1 MNKGCWVAAITPMF
15 LDGSIDYKAWE
26 RLLASFV
33 DAKLAGVVVLGTTAE
48 SVNIT
53 FDERAKLLDIAA
65 KILSNTQWLVGVGH
79 ASMAEAIKLTKQ
91 AECYS
96 PTGLMVVTPYYNRP
110 MAAGLVQY
118 FKTLLTTSNLPMIA
132 YNVPTRTG
140 IDVGCEVWDQF
151 LQHENFIGLK
161 EAHSDVKRAE
171 IYRERYPDLLLYSG
185 NDDNIH
191 QWNKLGG
198 DGLISVIANALPSIV
213 NDYTNGGSHPLVTD
227 LLAASAQAVNPVA
240 IKCIMHKLG
249 LCDLGIRLPLAITD
263 EIYNQVEIYLKDVGE
278 VIC

>member
-26 RLLASFV
+26 RILISFV

-53 FDERAKLLDIAA
+53 FDERAKLLDIAS
-65 KILSNTQWLVGVGH
+65 KILSKTQWLVGVGH

-91 AECYS
+91 AECYN

-110 MAAGLVQY
+110 MTDGLVEY
-118 FKTLLTTSNLPMIA
+118 FKTLLKTSNLPMIA

-140 IDVGCEVWDQF
+140 IDVGFKVWDA
-151 LQHENFIGLK
+151 LLKHENFIGLK

-171 IYRERYPDLLLYSG
+171 IYRERYPNLLLYSG
-185 NDDNIH
+185 NDDNVH

-213 NDYTNGGSHPLVTD
+213 NDYTNGGNQPTVTD